1 MQQLKKSTQFLI
13 LVNIILF
20 LLLLIALFTNK
31 IIASVQTRIIRL
43 APNAIISETE
53 EIILKLPKNI
63 ASPLLN
69 EFRIIKRGEAFLL
82 KRDYGEFYI
91 QPELIGRFF
100 SVLSKEE
107 YALFITNNFNEYS
120 SYALDEDSAFN
131 IRFVARNKEILLDLH
146 IGKLDVTGQL
156 RYIRRGNVPSSVF
169 CISDAIS
176 PFLNT
181 LPSFWLDMQVYK
193 AKLNNNQIN
202 GIEMNE
208 NRVLRT
214 LEKEAEFITLEK
226 TLSSLTAIDIF
237 DNFPI
242 ENNTTQTFTILL
254 ERNESIS
261 ISSTPLENG
270 DFILFDSRGKNTYIL
285 SAYSQKRLVESIK
298 AIMRE

>member
-13 LVNIILF
+13 LANIILF
-20 LLLLIALFTNK
+20 LLLLIALFTNR

-100 SVLSKEE
+100 SVLNKEE
-107 YALFITNNFNEYS
+107 HALFITNNFNEYS
-120 SYALDEDSAFN
+120 SYALDELSAFN
-131 IRFVARNKEILLDLH
+131 IRLIAGNKEILVDLYV
-146 IGKLDVTGQL
+146 GKVDVTGQL

-242 ENNTTQTFTILL
+242 ENNTTQTFTIAL

-261 ISSTPLENG
+261 ISFTPLENG
-270 DFILFDSRGKNTYIL
+270 DFILFDSRGKNAYIL
-285 SAYSQKRLVESIK
+285 SAYSKKRLMESVETILK
-298 AIMRE
+298 D

>member
-13 LVNIILF
+13 LANIILF

-100 SVLSKEE
+100 SVLNKEE
-107 YALFITNNFNEYS
+107 HALFITNNFNEYS
-120 SYALDEDSAFN
+120 SYALDELSAFN
-131 IRFVARNKEILLDLH
+131 IRLIAGNKEILVDLYV
-146 IGKLDVTGQL
+146 GKVDVTGQL

-242 ENNTTQTFTILL
+242 ENNTTQTFTIAL

-261 ISSTPLENG
+261 ISFTPLENG
-270 DFILFDSRGKNTYIL
+270 DFILFDSRGKNAYIL
-285 SAYSQKRLVESIK
+285 SAYSKKRLMESVETILK
-298 AIMRE
+298 D

>member
-13 LVNIILF
+13 LANIILF

-100 SVLSKEE
+100 SVLNKEE
-107 YALFITNNFNEYS
+107 HALFITNNFNEYS
-120 SYALDEDSAFN
+120 SYALDELSAFN
-131 IRFVARNKEILLDLH
+131 IRLIAGNKEILVDLYV
-146 IGKLDVTGQL
+146 GKVDVTGQL

-226 TLSSLTAIDIF
+226 TLSSLTAIDVF

-254 ERNESIS
+254 ERNETIS
-261 ISSTPLENG
+261 ISFTPLENG
-270 DFILFDSRGKNTYIL
+270 DFILFDSRGKNAYIL
-285 SAYSQKRLVESIK
+285 SAYSKKRLMESVETILK
-298 AIMRE
+298 D